1 MATIEKRTNKAG
13 EVISYR
19 ITVAGGL
26 DSTGKQI
33 RHRMTWKPE
42 PKMTA
47 RQTEKALA
55 RAAADFEREIEQGYQ
70 IDRKQS
76 FSEYAAYVI
85 DLKERTGIKPR
96 TIDRYRELMVRIDAA
111 IGHIK
116 LSELRPQHL
125 NAFYKNLS
133 ESGIR
138 TDGSRAIALAALPE
152 LLNKRGLSKAAIAR
166 KADIAASTVSAAVKG
181 TPIKLDKAEQIA
193 AALGVKCTDVFQI
206 KKDSRP
212 LSNKTIQE
220 YHGLISAVMA
230 QAEKEM
236 LIPYNPASKATPPKV
251 QKKSPDYYQPEQ
263 MDAILEALDSAPL
276 RWRRITYFMIDTG
289 CRRGEAA
296 GLRWE
301 SIDFDTGI
309 VTIERA
315 SLYSAKRGTYE
326 GTTKTDKVRTL
337 KLAPETLSLLKQYR
351 TAQYRLQLMSGDRWQ
366 DTGFVF
372 TQDNGKPI
380 HPDSV
385 TDWLNK
391 FSKAH
396 ELPHIHPH
404 AFRHTAASIMI
415 AEGIDLVTAANEL
428 GHANATTTAAIYAHQ
443 IAQAK
448 AKASETRAGVF
459 SHRKQIREQA

>member
-1 MATIEKRTNKAG
+1 MATIEKRTSKTGA
-13 EVISYR
+13 VTYR
-19 ITVAGGL
+19 ITVAGGF
-26 DSTGKQI
+26 DISGKQI
-33 RHRMTWKPE
+33 RHRRTWKPDS
-42 PKMTA
+42 KMTS
-47 RQTEKALA
+47 RQLKKALE
-55 RAAADFEREIEQGYQ
+55 RVVTDFEREIEQGYQ

-76 FSEYAAYVI
+76 FSEYAGYVI

-111 IGHIK
+111 IGYIK

-138 TDGSRAIALAALPE
+138 TDGNRAIALSTLPE
-152 LLNKRGLSKAAIAR
+152 QMNQQGFSKASIAR
-166 KADIAASTVSAAVKG
+166 KANVAASTVSAAIKG
-181 TPIKLDKAEQIA
+181 TPIKPDKAEQIA
-193 AALGVKCTDVFQI
+193 AALGLKCSEVFLI

-220 YHGLISAVMA
+220 YHALISAIMA

-236 LIPYNPASKATPPKV
+236 LIPFNPASKATPPKV

-276 RWRRITYFMIDTG
+276 KRRTITYFKIDTG
-289 CRRGEAA
+289 CRRGEAV
-296 GLRWE
+296 GLKWE
-301 SIDFDTGI
+301 SIDFNTGI

-315 SLYSAKRGTYE
+315 SLYSAKRGIYE
-326 GTTKTDKVRTL
+326 GTTKTDRERPL

-351 TAQYRLQLMSGDRWQ
+351 TAQYKLRLVNGDRWQ
-366 DTGFVF
+366 ENGYVF
-372 TQDNGKPI
+372 TQPDGQPM
-380 HPDSV
+380 HPDSI

-391 FSKAH
+391 FSRAH
-396 ELPHIHPH
+396 NLPHIHPH

-415 AEGIDLVTAANEL
+415 ADGIDLVTTANEL

-443 IAQAK
+443 ISQAK